1 MSKTS
6 ARYEYKGDT
15 KGGKSSHKF
24 WIATQSGSQVTVHF
38 GKVDTE
44 GQTRVIDCG
53 SKEEAEQYL
62 EGKIAEKV
70 KKGYKP
76 VKGR

>member
-6 ARYEYKGDT
+6 GRYECKGET
-15 KGGKSSHKF
+15 KGGKPSHKF
-24 WIATQSGSQVTVHF
+24 WKATQSGSQVTVHF
-38 GKVDTE
+38 GKVDPE

-53 SKEEAEQYL
+53 TVEGAEQYL
-62 EGKIAEKV
+62 QDKIAEKL

-76 VKGR
+76 VKK

>member
-1 MSKTS
+1 MGKTGT
-6 ARYEYKGDT
+6 RYEYKGDT

-38 GKVDTE
+38 GKVDTA
-44 GQTRVIDCG
+44 GQTRVIDCETVE
-53 SKEEAEQYL
+53 KAEEYL
-62 EGKIAEKV
+62 KDKIAEKL

-76 VKGR
+76 VNG

>member
-1 MSKTS
+1 MGKIS

-15 KGGKSSHKF
+15 KGGKPSHKF
-24 WIATQSGSQVTVHF
+24 WVATQSGSRVTVHF
-38 GKVDTE
+38 GKVDTD

-53 SKEEAEQYL
+53 TVEAAEQYL
-62 EGKIAEKV
+62 QDKITEKV

-76 VKGR
+76 VKS